1 LWRVRVINKKNTAI
15 KIPKKRTIYLPEAL
29 DDKVYSTLQRS
40 FEESRGEDLVVDMTH
55 LGVVD
60 ARCVDFLRSAM
71 LAWTADH
78 HSLLVVKGGGGAPA
92 TQISLPDPAG
102 A

>member
-1 LWRVRVINKKNTAI
+1 MNKNDTAI
-15 KIPKKRTIYLPEAL
+15 KIPRKRTIYLPQAL
-29 DDKVYSTLQRS
+29 DDEVYSTLQRS
-40 FEESRGEDLVVDMTH
+40 FEDSRGEDLVIDMTH

-71 LAWTADH
+71 RTWNADR
-78 HSLLVVKGGGGAPA
+78 HSLVVVKGGGGGAPA
-92 TQISLPDPAG
+92 TQVSLPDPMA